1 MNTREQQ
8 IQEIAEVYAKLSSER
23 KKQLVEIIAMIVKH
37 PGFYEELV
45 AAMQESE
52 PSQFFEVAKEL
63 MEKWRE
69 KVA

>member
-1 MNTREQQ
+1 MNAQEQKLVG
-8 IQEIAEVYAKLSSER
+8 IFAKLSSEQQA
-23 KKQLVEIIAMIVKH
+23 QLVVIIAMMVKY
-37 PGFYEELV
+37 PEFGEELE